1 MSIMENLETIEKYL
15 NLHNVMPDAGK
26 DWRQEEMG
34 TTKDEMVG
42 WHHWLSEHGFEQTL
56 GDREGQGS
64 LEFCSLWGRKESDL
78 TEQLNNNVNYIPLFQ
93 SSLTLLFPSLQ
104 ANFSRFKYK
113 CSFSYNLALI
123 EVAEKEKW

>member
-1 MSIMENLETIEKYL
+1 
-15 NLHNVMPDAGK
+15 MPDAGK

-78 TEQLNNNVNYIPLFQ
+78 TELLNTATTTQGLELDYFC
-93 SSLTLLFPSLQ
+93 
-104 ANFSRFKYK
+104 R
-113 CSFSYNLALI
+113 NLMAL
-123 EVAEKEKW
+123 AK